1 MILLIYLMVF
11 ILLRTFKITS
21 NLSSKTETL
30 TENLSAQIYPNKI
43 KNKIIFKIKTGYKLE
58 LFTPETMRLLGS
70 TNKGVNKDKDSE
82 KVPKLA
88 SVEIVLVHCNLVKN
102 DYQHQT
108 LYLLLF
114 QTKNLDSYQI
124 LHHIL

>member
-1 MILLIYLMVF
+1 
-11 ILLRTFKITS
+11 
-21 NLSSKTETL
+21 
-30 TENLSAQIYPNKI
+30 
-43 KNKIIFKIKTGYKLE
+43 
-58 LFTPETMRLLGS
+58 MRLLGS
-70 TNKGVNKDKDSE
+70 TNKGVNKDKDGE

-102 DYQHQT
+102 DYQHQM

-114 QTKNLDSYQI
+114 QTKNLDSCQI

>member
-43 KNKIIFKIKTGYKLE
+43 KNKIVFKIKTGYKLE

>member
-1 MILLIYLMVF
+1 
-11 ILLRTFKITS
+11 
-21 NLSSKTETL
+21 
-30 TENLSAQIYPNKI
+30 
-43 KNKIIFKIKTGYKLE
+43 
-58 LFTPETMRLLGS
+58 MRLLGS
-70 TNKGVNKDKDSE
+70 TNKGVNKDKDGE

-102 DYQHQT
+102 DYQDQM

-114 QTKNLDSYQI
+114 QTKNLDSCQI

>member
-1 MILLIYLMVF
+1 M
-11 ILLRTFKITS
+11 
-21 NLSSKTETL
+21 